1 MRLPGIFTDKN
12 CDFSNSTCS
21 NLLPRTRFLE
31 NFVGEVTKFC
41 KDDLQKESFVEMF
54 GTKKQIVFEL
64 YEAPSGSNRTRN
76 DGGRLMLGTN
86 KSNGWI
92 SGAYQIG
99 KDLLTTCSGDA
110 QLSISLRKNLR
121 DFESHRVKN
130 LGRISKAVGID
141 FELETPDFPSWFEVA
156 TPRNVHD
163 DLGQMFYDWYLGGLA
178 DNLEKLCKDDMC
190 KEAVAEAC
198 TKKMIKFVLGPKEQ
212 KGYGSCTFP
221 DGVLVIT
228 LPPNNLP
235 ANVGELGKDIE
246 SQL

>member
-1 MRLPGIFTDKN
+1 
-12 CDFSNSTCS
+12 
-21 NLLPRTRFLE
+21 
-31 NFVGEVTKFC
+31 
-41 KDDLQKESFVEMF
+41 MF

-64 YEAPSGSNRTRN
+64 YEADTGSNRSRN

-86 KSNGWI
+86 KTKGWI

-110 QLSISLRKNLR
+110 ELSVALRKNIR

-130 LGRISKAVGID
+130 LGRINKAVGIEFD
-141 FELETPDFPSWFEVA
+141 LQPEWTSYIEAA
-156 TPRNVHD
+156 TPKRVAD
-163 DLGQMFYDWYLGGLA
+163 DLGQMIYDWYLGGLA
-178 DNLEKLCKDDMC
+178 DNLEKLCKDDMS

-198 TKKMIKFVLGPKEQ
+198 GAKLIKFVIGPKDM

-221 DGVLVIT
+221 DGVLLVT
-228 LPPNNLP
+228 LPPNNMP
-235 ANVGELGKDIE
+235 ANVGDLGKDIE